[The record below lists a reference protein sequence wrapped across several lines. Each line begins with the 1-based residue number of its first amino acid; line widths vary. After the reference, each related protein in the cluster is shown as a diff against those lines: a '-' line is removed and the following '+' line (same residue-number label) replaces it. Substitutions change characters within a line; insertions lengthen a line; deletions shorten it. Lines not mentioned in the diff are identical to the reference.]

1 MTLVEHREQAMQAQF
16 GSFEWGAPRNG
27 RLSRIEKLTC
37 IRTLAFLAVREATDV
52 VRAACGLVRPA
63 EAELGDLA
71 PPDSRLVKETE
82 QHARETH
89 SKTLLFHCYR
99 TYYFGR
105 LLSAYD
111 RIKCDPEL
119 LFATAMLHDLAIA
132 NSASVS
138 VKDCCFAVSG
148 GRQAYAFLITKDYPP
163 ETAEVVRDAISAHVN
178 LHLPVKRYG
187 EVAALVTKGAVCD
200 VFGFERRRLGNRF
213 KADLLRTFPPG
224 DLKGAL
230 LAPED
235 IAPDTRLAFYSGLSG
250 GLPEHFWTQS
260 FPL

>member
-1 MTLVEHREQAMQAQF
+1 MGLKSHGEAMQSRF
-16 GSFEWGAPRNG
+16 GSFEWGATRDG
-27 RLSRIEKLTC
+27 KLSRIEKLSC

-52 VRAACGLVRPA
+52 VRSACGLLRPE
-63 EAELGDLA
+63 EARLEDLA
-71 PPDSRLVKETE
+71 PPDSRLARDTE
-82 QHARETH
+82 QHVRETH
-89 SKTLLFHCYR
+89 SEALLFHCYR
-99 TYYFGR
+99 TYYFAR

-111 RIKCDPEL
+111 RIKCDSEV
-119 LFATAMLHDLAIA
+119 LFATAMLHDIAIA
-132 NSASVS
+132 NSATVS
-138 VKDCCFAVSG
+138 VKHCCFAVSG
-148 GRQAYAFLITKDYPP
+148 ARQAYEFLVARKHPP

-250 GLPEHFWTQS
+250 GLPEHFWT
-260 FPL
+260 